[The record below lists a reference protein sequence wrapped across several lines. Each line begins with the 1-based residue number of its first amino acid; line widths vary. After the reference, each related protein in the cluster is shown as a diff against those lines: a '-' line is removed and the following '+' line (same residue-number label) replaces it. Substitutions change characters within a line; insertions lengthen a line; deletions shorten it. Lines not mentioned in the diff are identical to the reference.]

1 MTVVKVGRLD
11 KVNQM
16 YKGFDRVHNL
26 DKKLQNLKNIDNIFK
41 TYQNLYYSYN
51 FTKLD
56 ILIKFF
62 KSFLGTWVRKV
73 SEEAVRIK
81 CLKKELFKH
90 RANMNSPQSVLH
102 SFSDFFSLNH
112 ACCRSSRNRS
122 ESLGTSGVICLCWRE
137 KYCRPILH
145 KYDSPEH
152 TNTG

>member
-1 MTVVKVGRLD
+1 MTVVKVGTLD

-62 KSFLGTWVRKV
+62 KSFLG
-73 SEEAVRIK
+73 A
-81 CLKKELFKH
+81 
-90 RANMNSPQSVLH
+90 
-102 SFSDFFSLNH
+102 
-112 ACCRSSRNRS
+112 
-122 ESLGTSGVICLCWRE
+122 
-137 KYCRPILH
+137 
-145 KYDSPEH
+145 
-152 TNTG
+152 